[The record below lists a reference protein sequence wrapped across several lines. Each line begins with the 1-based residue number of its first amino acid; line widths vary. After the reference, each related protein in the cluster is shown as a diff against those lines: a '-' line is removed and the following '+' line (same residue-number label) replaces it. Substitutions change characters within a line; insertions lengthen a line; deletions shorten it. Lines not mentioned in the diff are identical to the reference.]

1 MQMRSTSPRSIFSI
15 SSFFRGAGSDP
26 KADFGV
32 FHPELMHQAGQT
44 EKAERFQRADVQAAL
59 QFGILA
65 QARRALWMVS
75 RMLLAYS
82 RKH

>member
-1 MQMRSTSPRSIFSI
+1 MTRRLTL
-15 SSFFRGAGSDP
+15 
-26 KADFGV
+26 GV

-44 EKAERFQRADVQAAL
+44 EKAEGFQRADVQAAL
-59 QFGILA
+59 QLGILA
-65 QARRALWMVS
+65 QGAAGVWMVS